1 MKTVIEITG
10 QINGNSKLAGAIQT
24 HDSETKR
31 TMFNGYAIVFKTK
44 ASAKKALWE
53 AYKYL
58 RIDKEDAEA
67 SRLSYSKFGS
77 LRYDASQ
84 ASIINA

>member
-10 QINGNSKLAGAIQT
+10 QIMGNITLAHAIENYE
-24 HDSETKR
+24 SETRR
-31 TMFNGYAIVFKTK
+31 TMFNGYAIEFKTK

-53 AYKYL
+53 AYKHL
-58 RIDKEDAEA
+58 RADKEDAKN

-84 ASIINA
+84 ASIIKA